1 MTDRVTALSCW
12 SGAVTCEALAGGLT
26 NRNYLVRDGDEQFVA
41 RLCDDR
47 QFLGIDRR
55 NERLCQTAACEA
67 GVAPEVTHFEQGI
80 LVSRFLNARTLADD
94 DLQDP
99 ALIQRLAQI
108 IQQIHNAS
116 DHLTGELLFFCPF
129 QTVRTYTQ
137 TAREHGAVLP
147 SDIDQLVEDSRH
159 LSHRMSP
166 FRPTLC
172 HNDLLAANIMDDGDR
187 LWLVDWEYAGI
198 GNPLFDLA
206 GVSANAGLSD
216 QLEVQLIEAYAGP
229 ASDAV
234 LNDAMLHEV
243 RILKTASLLRE
254 ALWAVIQTVM
264 SDFDFDYAEYATEN
278 FTKYRQARLDLDKA
292 S

>member
-12 SGAVTCEALAGGLT
+12 SGAVTCEAFVGGLT

-55 NERLCQTAACEA
+55 NERLCQIAACEA
-67 GVAPEVTHFEQGI
+67 GVAPEVTHFEPGM
-80 LVSRFLNARTLADD
+80 LVSRFLNARTLTND
-94 DLQDP
+94 DLQAPDLL
-99 ALIQRLAQI
+99 ARLAQI
-108 IQQIHNAS
+108 IRQVHSQG
-116 DHLTGELLFFCPF
+116 DQLTGEMLFFCPF
-129 QTVRTYTQ
+129 QAIRTYTQ
-137 TAREHGAVLP
+137 TARKHNAVLP
-147 SDIDQLVEDSRH
+147 PDIDQLVEDSRQL
-159 LSHRMSP
+159 LSQMSP
-166 FRPTLC
+166 FQPTLC
-172 HNDLLAANIMDDGDR
+172 HNDLLAANIMDDGNR

-206 GVSANAGLSD
+206 GVSANAGLSER
-216 QLEVQLIEAYAGP
+216 LEVQLIEACSGP
-229 ASDAV
+229 VSDAV
-234 LNDAMLHEV
+234 LREV

-264 SDFDFDYAEYATEN
+264 SDLDFDYAKYATEN
-278 FTKYRQARLDLDKA
+278 FAKYRQARLDLDKA

>member
-1 MTDRVTALSCW
+1 MTDQVAALSCW
-12 SGAVTCEALAGGLT
+12 SGAITCKALAGGLT
-26 NRNYLVRDGDEQFVA
+26 NRNYLVRDGGQQFVA

-55 NERLCQTAACEA
+55 NERLCQIAAGEA

-80 LVSRFLNARTLADD
+80 LVSRFLDARTLADD
-94 DLQDP
+94 DLQELD
-99 ALIQRLAQI
+99 LLQRLAQI
-108 IQQIHNAS
+108 IRQIHSAS
-116 DHLTGELLFFCPF
+116 DRLTGELLFFCPF

-137 TAREHGAVLP
+137 TARDHGAVLP
-147 SDIDQLVEDSRH
+147 PDIDQLVEDSRK
-159 LSHRMSP
+159 LSHQMSP

-187 LWLVDWEYAGI
+187 LWIVDWEYGGI

-206 GVSANAGLSD
+206 GVSANAGLSN
-216 QLEVQLIEAYAGP
+216 QMEVHLLEAYTGSV
-229 ASDAV
+229 SDT
-234 LNDAMLHEV
+234 LLHEV

-254 ALWAVIQTVM
+254 SLWAVIQTVM

-278 FTKYRQARLDLDKA
+278 FAKYRQARLDLDKA

>member
-1 MTDRVTALSCW
+1 MTDRVAALSCW

-55 NERLCQTAACEA
+55 NERLCQIAACEA
-67 GVAPEVTHFEQGI
+67 GVAPEVTHFEQGM

-94 DLQDP
+94 DLQEL
-99 ALIQRLAQI
+99 ALLLRLAQI
-108 IQQIHNAS
+108 IRQIHSAS
-116 DHLTGELLFFCPF
+116 DRLTGELLFFCPF

-137 TAREHGAVLP
+137 TARDHGAVLP
-147 SDIDQLVEDSRH
+147 PDIDQLVEDSRM

-172 HNDLLAANIMDDGDR
+172 HNDLLAANIMDDGER

-206 GVSANAGLSD
+206 GASANAGLSD
-216 QLEVQLIEAYAGP
+216 QLEVHFLEAYAG
-229 ASDAV
+229 SVTDA
-234 LNDAMLHEV
+234 LLHEV

-264 SDFDFDYAEYATEN
+264 SDLDFDYAEYATEN
-278 FTKYRQARLDLDKA
+278 FAKYRQARLDLDKA

>member
-1 MTDRVTALSCW
+1 MTDQVAALSCW
-12 SGAVTCEALAGGLT
+12 SGAITCKSLAGGLT
-26 NRNYLVRDGDEQFVA
+26 NRNYLVRDGGQQFVA

-55 NERLCQTAACEA
+55 NERLCQIAAGEA

-80 LVSRFLNARTLADD
+80 LVSRFLDARTLADD
-94 DLQDP
+94 DLQELD
-99 ALIQRLAQI
+99 LLQRLAQI
-108 IQQIHNAS
+108 IRQIHSAS
-116 DHLTGELLFFCPF
+116 DRLTGELLFFCPF

-137 TAREHGAVLP
+137 TARDHGAVLP
-147 SDIDQLVEDSRH
+147 PDIDQLVEDSRKM
-159 LSHRMSP
+159 SHQMSP

-187 LWLVDWEYAGI
+187 LWIVDWEYGGI

-206 GVSANAGLSD
+206 GVSANAGLSN
-216 QLEVQLIEAYAGP
+216 QMEVHLLEAYTGSV
-229 ASDAV
+229 SDT
-234 LNDAMLHEV
+234 LLHEV

-254 ALWAVIQTVM
+254 SLWAVIQTVM

-278 FTKYRQARLDLDKA
+278 FAKYRQARLDLDKA

>member
-12 SGAVTCEALAGGLT
+12 SGAITCKALAGGLT
-26 NRNYLVRDGDEQFVA
+26 NRNYLVRDGGQQFVA

-55 NERLCQTAACEA
+55 NERLCQIAAGEA

-80 LVSRFLNARTLADD
+80 LVSRFLDARTLADD
-94 DLQDP
+94 DLQELD
-99 ALIQRLAQI
+99 LLQRLAQI
-108 IQQIHNAS
+108 IRQIHSAS
-116 DHLTGELLFFCPF
+116 DRLTGELLFFCPF

-137 TAREHGAVLP
+137 TARDHGAVLP
-147 SDIDQLVEDSRH
+147 PDIDQLVEDSRK
-159 LSHRMSP
+159 LSHQMSP

-187 LWLVDWEYAGI
+187 LWIVDWEYGGI

-206 GVSANAGLSD
+206 GVSANAGLSN
-216 QLEVQLIEAYAGP
+216 QMEVHLLEAYTGSV
-229 ASDAV
+229 SDT
-234 LNDAMLHEV
+234 LLHEV

-254 ALWAVIQTVM
+254 SLWAVIQTVM

-278 FTKYRQARLDLDKA
+278 FAKYRQARLDLDKA

>member
-1 MTDRVTALSCW
+1 MTDRVAALSCW

-55 NERLCQTAACEA
+55 NERLCQIAACEA
-67 GVAPEVTHFEQGI
+67 GVAPEVTHFEQGM

-94 DLQDP
+94 DLQEL
-99 ALIQRLAQI
+99 ALLLRLAQI
-108 IQQIHNAS
+108 IRQIHSAS
-116 DHLTGELLFFCPF
+116 DRLTGELLFFCPF

-137 TAREHGAVLP
+137 TARDHGAVLP
-147 SDIDQLVEDSRH
+147 PDIDQLVEDSRK

-172 HNDLLAANIMDDGDR
+172 HNDLLAANIMDDGER

-206 GVSANAGLSD
+206 GASANAGLSD
-216 QLEVQLIEAYAGP
+216 QLEVHFLEAYAG
-229 ASDAV
+229 SVTDA
-234 LNDAMLHEV
+234 LLHEV

-264 SDFDFDYAEYATEN
+264 SDLDFDYAEYATEN
-278 FTKYRQARLDLDKA
+278 FAKYRQARLDLDKA

>member
-1 MTDRVTALSCW
+1 MTDRVAALSCW
-12 SGAVTCEALAGGLT
+12 SGAVTCEPLAGGLT
-26 NRNYLVRDGDEQFVA
+26 NRNYLVHDGGEQFVA

-55 NERLCQTAACEA
+55 NERLCQIAACEA
-67 GVAPEVTHFEQGI
+67 GVAPEVTHFEQGM
-80 LVSRFLNARTLADD
+80 LVSRFLDARTLADD

-99 ALIQRLAQI
+99 ALLLRLAQTI
-108 IQQIHNAS
+108 RQIHSAS
-116 DHLTGELLFFCPF
+116 DRLTGELLFFCPF

-137 TAREHGAVLP
+137 TARDHSAVLP
-147 SDIDQLVEDSRH
+147 PDIDQLVEDSRK

-172 HNDLLAANIMDDGDR
+172 HNDLLAANVMDDGER
-187 LWLVDWEYAGI
+187 LWLVDWEYGGI

-216 QLEVQLIEAYAGP
+216 QLEVHLIEAYAGSV
-229 ASDAV
+229 SDAV
-234 LNDAMLHEV
+234 IDDTMLREV

-264 SDFDFDYAEYATEN
+264 SDFDFDYAEYATVN
-278 FTKYRQARLDLDKA
+278 FAKYRQARQDLDKA

>member
-1 MTDRVTALSCW
+1 MTDRVAALSCW
-12 SGAVTCEALAGGLT
+12 SAAVTCESLAGGLT

-55 NERLCQTAACEA
+55 NERLCQIAACEA
-67 GVAPEVTHFEQGI
+67 GVAPEVTHFEQGM

-94 DLQDP
+94 DLQEP
-99 ALIQRLAQI
+99 ALLLRLAQI
-108 IQQIHNAS
+108 IHQIHSAS
-116 DHLTGELLFFCPF
+116 DQLTGELLFFCPF
-129 QTVRTYTQ
+129 QTIRTYTQ
-137 TAREHGAVLP
+137 TARDHCAVLP
-147 SDIDQLVEDSRH
+147 PDIDQLVEDSRK

-206 GVSANAGLSD
+206 GVSANAGLSE
-216 QLEVQLIEAYAGP
+216 QLEVQLIEAYAGSV
-229 ASDAV
+229 SDA
-234 LNDAMLHEV
+234 LLHEV

-254 ALWAVIQTVM
+254 AMWAVIQTVM
-264 SDFDFDYAEYATEN
+264 SDLDFDYAEYATEN
-278 FTKYRQARLDLDKA
+278 FAKYRQARQDLDKA

>member
-1 MTDRVTALSCW
+1 MTDQVAALSCW
-12 SGAVTCEALAGGLT
+12 SGAITCEALAGGLT
-26 NRNYLVRDGDEQFVA
+26 NRNYLVRDGGQQFVA

-55 NERLCQTAACEA
+55 NERLCQIAAGEA
-67 GVAPEVTHFEQGI
+67 GVTPEVTHFEQGI
-80 LVSRFLNARTLADD
+80 LVSRFLDARTLADD
-94 DLQDP
+94 DLQELD
-99 ALIQRLAQI
+99 LLQRLAQI
-108 IQQIHNAS
+108 IRQIHSAS
-116 DHLTGELLFFCPF
+116 DRLTGELLFFCPF

-137 TAREHGAVLP
+137 TARDHGAVLP
-147 SDIDQLVEDSRH
+147 PDIDLLVEDSRK
-159 LSHRMSP
+159 LSHQMSP

-187 LWLVDWEYAGI
+187 LWIVDWEYGGI

-206 GVSANAGLSD
+206 GVSANAGLSN
-216 QLEVQLIEAYAGP
+216 QMEVHLLEAYTGSV
-229 ASDAV
+229 SDT
-234 LNDAMLHEV
+234 LLHEV

-254 ALWAVIQTVM
+254 SLWAVIQTVM

-278 FTKYRQARLDLDKA
+278 FAKYRQARLDLDKA

>member
-1 MTDRVTALSCW
+1 MTDQVAALSCW
-12 SGAVTCEALAGGLT
+12 SGAITCKALAGGLT
-26 NRNYLVRDGDEQFVA
+26 NRNYLVRDGGQQFVA

-55 NERLCQTAACEA
+55 NERLCQIAAGEA

-80 LVSRFLNARTLADD
+80 LVSRFLDARTLADD
-94 DLQDP
+94 DLQELD
-99 ALIQRLAQI
+99 LLQRLAQI
-108 IQQIHNAS
+108 IRQIHSAS
-116 DHLTGELLFFCPF
+116 DRLTGELLFFCPF

-137 TAREHGAVLP
+137 TARDHGAVLP
-147 SDIDQLVEDSRH
+147 PDIDQLVEDSRKM
-159 LSHRMSP
+159 SHQMSP

-187 LWLVDWEYAGI
+187 LWIVDWEYGGI

-206 GVSANAGLSD
+206 GVSANAGLSN
-216 QLEVQLIEAYAGP
+216 QMEVHLLEAYTGSV
-229 ASDAV
+229 SDT
-234 LNDAMLHEV
+234 LLHEV

-254 ALWAVIQTVM
+254 SLWAVIQTVM

-278 FTKYRQARLDLDKA
+278 FAKYRQARLDLDKA

>member
-1 MTDRVTALSCW
+1 MTDRVAALSCW

-26 NRNYLVRDGDEQFVA
+26 NRNYLVRDGGEQFVA

-47 QFLGIDRR
+47 RFLGIDRR
-55 NERLCQTAACEA
+55 NERLCQVAACEA
-67 GVAPEVTHFEQGI
+67 GVAAEVTHFEPGM
-80 LVSRFLNARTLADD
+80 LVSRFLDARTLADD
-94 DLQDP
+94 DLQEP
-99 ALIQRLAQI
+99 ALLLRLAQI
-108 IQQIHNAS
+108 IRQIHSAS
-116 DHLTGELLFFCPF
+116 DRLTGELLFFCPF

-137 TAREHGAVLP
+137 TARDHGAVLP
-147 SDIDQLVEDSRH
+147 PDIDQLVEDSRK

-172 HNDLLAANIMDDGDR
+172 HNDLLAANIMDDGER

-206 GVSANAGLSD
+206 GVSANAGLND
-216 QLEVQLIEAYAGP
+216 QLEVDLIEAYAGSV
-229 ASDAV
+229 SDT
-234 LNDAMLHEV
+234 LLHEI

-264 SDFDFDYAEYATEN
+264 SDLDFDYAEYATEN
-278 FTKYRQARLDLDKA
+278 FAKYRQARLDLDKA